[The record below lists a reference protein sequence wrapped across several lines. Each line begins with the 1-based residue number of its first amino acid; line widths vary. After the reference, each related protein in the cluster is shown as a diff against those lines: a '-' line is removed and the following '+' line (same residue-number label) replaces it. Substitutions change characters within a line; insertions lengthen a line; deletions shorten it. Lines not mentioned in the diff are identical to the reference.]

1 MPFTGIGYPQTIM
14 ERALCRLDCTFPF
27 LLSIIYITGFI
38 DTNGLASPEASGS
51 QFKVGTTKY
60 EYKAMCLQELYIES
74 PSLYH

>member
-14 ERALCRLDCTFPF
+14 ERVLCRLDCTFPF

-51 QFKVGTTKY
+51 KSFHGVIYHYGSRL
-60 EYKAMCLQELYIES
+60 AS
-74 PSLYH
+74 P

>member
-51 QFKVGTTKY
+51 KSSHGVIYHYGSRL
-60 EYKAMCLQELYIES
+60 AS
-74 PSLYH
+74 P